1 MANTSALF
9 APAARVRLL
18 NEAEVQPKRRY
29 VLYWMTS
36 FRRTRYNFA
45 LQHALAR
52 AQELGLPLLVWEPLR
67 AGYDHASVRHH
78 TFVIEGMQDNAR
90 ACAEA
95 GVAYLPW
102 VEPKPGAGAGLLKH
116 LANDAALVVTDDW
129 PGFFVPKMLASAAKQ
144 LSVRLEAVDSTGL
157 MPLSLVPKA
166 FARAMDFR
174 RYLQKELTPHLREV
188 PLPDPLKQASAL
200 PSLAVPELPRT
211 WNSTT
216 AVFLGARDRKAL
228 IEAIERLP
236 VDRAVGA
243 VSAHG
248 GSVEGSRR
256 VADFVRH
263 RLPRYATERSEPMSD
278 ASSGLSPWIHF
289 GHVSAHELLDLI
301 GRQENWTP
309 SKMSLKANGSKDGWW
324 GMGASAEGFM
334 DELVTWRE
342 LGHVYNWHHG
352 ERYDYDAL
360 PEWARATL
368 DGCAKDER
376 AHLYSYEQLE
386 QARTHDPLWNAAQRQ
401 LLREGVIHNYLRM
414 LWGKKVVEWTTSPRQ
429 ALECMLRL
437 NNRWAIDGRDP
448 NSLSGIYWCLGR
460 YDRPWAPKRP
470 VFGSIRWMSST
481 NTAKKF
487 DTKAYVQAY
496 GATQPQAGLYD

>member
-1 MANTSALF
+1 M
-9 APAARVRLL
+9 
-18 NEAEVQPKRRY
+18 NEAGVQPKRRY

-45 LQHALAR
+45 LQHAVAH
-52 AQELGLPLLVWEPLR
+52 AQQLGLPLLVWEPLR
-67 AGYDHASVRHH
+67 AGYEHASLRHH
-78 TFVIEGMQDNAR
+78 TFLIEGMRDNER
-90 ACAEA
+90 ACAES

-102 VEPKPGAGAGLLKH
+102 VEPKPGVGAGLLRH
-116 LANDAALVVTDDW
+116 LAESAAVVVTDDW

-144 LSVRLEAVDSTGL
+144 VPVRLEAVDSTGL

-166 FARAMDFR
+166 FGRAMDFR
-174 RYLQKELTPHLREV
+174 RFLQKELTPHLREV
-188 PLPDPLKQASAL
+188 PQPEPLSHAQSLPRLAVSELPAHNLPAQWASNTSAL
-200 PSLAVPELPRT
+200 LRATDRNALLVEL
-211 WNSTT
+211 
-216 AVFLGARDRKAL
+216 VK
-228 IEAIERLP
+228 LP

-243 VSAHG
+243 VTAQG
-248 GSVEGSRR
+248 GAAEGTRR
-256 VADFVRH
+256 TVDFVRH

-289 GHVSAHELLDLI
+289 GHVSVHELLDLI

-324 GMGASAEGFM
+324 GMGASAESFM

-352 ERYDYDAL
+352 ERYDYEAL

-368 DGCAKDER
+368 DGCVKDER
-376 AHLYSYEQLE
+376 THLYSYEQLE

-401 LLREGVIHNYLRM
+401 LLRDGVIHNYLRM
-414 LWGKKVVEWTTSPRQ
+414 LWGKKVVEWTASPRQ
-429 ALECMLRL
+429 ALEYMLRL
-437 NNRWAIDGRDP
+437 NNRWALDGRDP

-470 VFGSIRWMSST
+470 VFGSIRWMSSS

-487 DTKAYVQAY
+487 DTKAYVQAF
-496 GATQPQAGLYD
+496 GATQPQGGLYD